1 MPDVNFGG
9 TNFLTSYSDG
19 YVYSNGIGLP
29 TGRAMANGSQA
40 CLITHLRGYLAGR
53 GASRTVSIRLGSAVV
68 PNWTIGAD
76 SAAGSTG
83 FRAVST
89 PWLVAGGSAQYR
101 CDFSGSTYFGRASSG
116 LTTNGSGFTW
126 TGTLGGSYRY
136 VQAPT
141 APLSVIVEPM
151 DDPTQLDVAWLPPSD
166 NGGTSITG
174 YRVEWSTASN
184 FAGASSTTTTDTFI
198 TLTGLTPG
206 TRYYVRVSALNA
218 VTAAAST
225 WGVYSSSANA
235 LTRSGG
241 QIRVGGDW
249 VPRRRQIRD
258 GGAWKPV
265 TRRVRV
271 GGAWVPVR

>member
-9 TNFLTSYSDG
+9 TNFLSSYTDE

-29 TGRAMANGSQA
+29 TGRAMANGSKA
-40 CLITHLRGYLAGR
+40 CLITALRGYVAGR
-53 GASRTVSIRLGSAVV
+53 GATRTIGMRLGSAVCSNFSV
-68 PNWTIGAD
+68 G
-76 SAAGSTG
+76 AAGAASSTG
-83 FRAVST
+83 FRSCSN
-89 PWLVAGGSAQYR
+89 WLVAGGSAQFRY
-101 CDFSGSTYFGRASSG
+101 DLSGSTYFGRSSSG
-116 LTTNGSGFTW
+116 SATTSYSTGF
-126 TGTLGGSYRY
+126 GTLGGSYRY
-136 VQAPT
+136 VQGPT
-141 APLSVIVEPM
+141 APLSVVVEPM

-166 NGGTSITG
+166 DGDTSITG
-174 YRVEWSTASN
+174 YRVEWSTSSN
-184 FAGASSTTTTDTFI
+184 FSGASSTTTSNTFI

-218 VTAAAST
+218 VTSAAST

-241 QIRVGGDW
+241 QIRVDGDW